1 MRAKLLKAKREL
13 LILIREGDEPCRRL
27 FLDYRGLR
35 LLHPWMGAFTT
46 KDRLSELKFRLDFLQ
61 TLEVLPVS
69 NKTTLHDSSVY
80 QGVERWG
87 IKTEY
92 EELLREQIPSAV
104 PAAES
109 TSAHID
115 SGSGTPTS
123 SDDVASPRPECNN
136 SNGSVAVVP
145 APQEPKDDVQASVD
159 LPTDANVTVAADITC
174 ASAAEL
180 SPINN
185 PDASSQTTETTVDV
199 QSASTET
206 PVENDI
212 TVPACASL
220 PIKSVSIAN
229 EENVQLP
236 EVKSAENELKQLVD
250 DVLQCCRKLM
260 ANWEQLP
267 ESFRIPKKQR
277 LEQMKEHE
285 READQGCKQTVE
297 EVTPHNA
304 AFSTRFNERFGER
317 EKERPIEVADSSSR
331 EKDPR
336 QRSSRY
342 KTFDSNYQKMQRRQ
356 MFEARVSGDQRF

>member
-1 MRAKLLKAKREL
+1 MSTFV
-13 LILIREGDEPCRRL
+13 P
-27 FLDYRGLR
+27 GLSGTAIAA
-35 LLHPWMGAFTT
+35 WMGAFTT

-69 NKTTLHDSSVY
+69 NKTTLHDSKVY
-80 QGVERWG
+80 Q
-87 IKTEY
+87 
-92 EELLREQIPSAV
+92 
-104 PAAES
+104 
-109 TSAHID
+109 
-115 SGSGTPTS
+115 
-123 SDDVASPRPECNN
+123 
-136 SNGSVAVVP
+136 
-145 APQEPKDDVQASVD
+145 
-159 LPTDANVTVAADITC
+159 
-174 ASAAEL
+174 
-180 SPINN
+180 
-185 PDASSQTTETTVDV
+185 
-199 QSASTET
+199 
-206 PVENDI
+206 ENDI
-212 TVPACASL
+212 TVPACTSM

-356 MFEARVSGDQRF
+356 MFEARVSGDQRFRLIHCICSITFNNFCCSSLRKMPIAKE